1 MRTVSTTMRGERWMM
16 ARSTPSWLAWTHL
29 PEAFEGGEQEQDF
42 FEAIYDGDAGD
53 ADDDTALE
61 DLDGQSPDSLC
72 AM

>member
-1 MRTVSTTMRGERWMM
+1 M
-16 ARSTPSWLAWTHL
+16 P
-29 PEAFEGGEQEQDF
+29 EQEQDF
-42 FEAIYDGDAGD
+42 FEAIYDGDACD